1 MRTLLTFLPK
11 KVELVMLP
19 FALVV
24 ALTRRQ
30 WKNWEHSAILL
41 GIAFGACSY
50 FVQGKGYDYH
60 RYPFAAF
67 ALLWMALVLA
77 PAMRSPGCQRWL
89 GMLGL
94 TAGLLV
100 GVPLYLYHAAHLH
113 ADTDF
118 VPLQNDLAAIGA
130 GRLQRQVQCM
140 DMVQG
145 CYTAL
150 YHLRIVQSTGITGD
164 GLLFATEKS
173 PVVDYYRDEYWKELT
188 SNPPA
193 LIVLTNEWFSHPPSF
208 NKINQW
214 PIFAKY
220 LEDNYRLAIARNFD
234 QGANDAHRVQAE
246 NHAYRIYVRNGISLP
261 LPQQTE

>member
-1 MRTLLTFLPK
+1 
-11 KVELVMLP
+11 
-19 FALVV
+19 
-24 ALTRRQ
+24 
-30 WKNWEHSAILL
+30 
-41 GIAFGACSY
+41 
-50 FVQGKGYDYH
+50 
-60 RYPFAAF
+60 
-67 ALLWMALVLA
+67 
-77 PAMRSPGCQRWL
+77 
-89 GMLGL
+89 MLGL

-246 NHAYRIYVRNGISLP
+246 NHAYRIYVRNGVSLP